1 MNIDEK
7 RVVVICDRSRYD
19 NSGRINWQL
28 AKSLLDY
35 EFGEEKSWE
44 AWRGIYRRASAKM
57 SETDIETLGEP
68 KQRTERTETSDTT
81 KNSGVKRISV
91 EMGSN
96 GTQKSEI
103 LIDIV
108 EHPLKTPK
116 DILVLHGY
124 DIAQWELVNHK
135 MKIWNTYSKLDGT
148 SELYSSAVTVKPIN
162 LNITSNAITELFES
176 LHSKIEYNEN
186 FRILLDHKYES
197 NKEHLFELGIYDVHY
212 GKFAWHKE
220 TNNDFDLK
228 IADELY
234 RNSVIDLFDKA
245 SLYKLERIL
254 IVFGNDFFHY
264 DNYQQTT
271 TGGTKQDTDTRMQK
285 MFEKGCDAIVWT
297 IEYAK
302 QFSDNIDFL
311 FVPSNHDYTLGYFA
325 ASLVRRL
332 YLNDNK
338 VKYLYCSPISRKYYH
353 YYNALIGFAH
363 GDKETKDNIKTLMQ
377 YEEPELWA
385 KTYIHEW
392 HLGHFHSEKTD
403 SYNGIVVRNLPSI
416 TATDLWHFQK
426 GWVGAVRKSVAFLWE
441 QDGSKMT
448 IESLV
453 KKDLKE

>member
-7 RVVVICDRSRYD
+7 KVVLICDSSRFD
-19 NSGRINWQL
+19 NSGRVNWQL

-35 EFGEEKSWE
+35 EFGEERTWE
-44 AWRGIYRRASAKM
+44 SWRGIYRRANARM
-57 SETDIETLGEP
+57 SEGDIQTLEEH
-68 KQRTERTETSDTT
+68 KQRTERTEQSDKAKQT
-81 KNSGVKRISV
+81 GVKRISV
-91 EMGSN
+91 ETGSN
-96 GTQKSEI
+96 GTQRSEI
-103 LIDIV
+103 LVDIV
-108 EHPLKTPK
+108 EYPLKTPI

-124 DIAQWELVNHK
+124 DVAQWELVNHK
-135 MKIWNTYSKLDGT
+135 LKLWNAYSKLDGT
-148 SELYSSAVTVKPIN
+148 HELYSSAVTVKP
-162 LNITSNAITELFES
+162 LNTNVTSNAIESLFES
-176 LHSKIEYNEN
+176 LSTTIKYNADFKINVEHKFESKG
-186 FRILLDHKYES
+186 
-197 NKEHLFELGIYDVHY
+197 EHLLELGIYDVHY

-234 RNSVIDLFDKA
+234 RNTVIDLFDKA
-245 SLYKLERIL
+245 KLYKIDRVL

-311 FVPSNHDYTLGYFA
+311 FVPSNHDYTLGYFG

-332 YLNDNK
+332 YATDNK

-353 YYNALIGFAH
+353 YHNALIGFSH
-363 GDKETKDNIKTLMQ
+363 GDKETKDNINTLMQ

-392 HLGHFHSEKTD
+392 HFGHFHSEKTE
-403 SYNGIVVRNLPSI
+403 SYNGLVIRNLPSI

-426 GWVGAVRKSVAFLWE
+426 GWVGAVRKGVAFLWDK
-441 QDGSKMT
+441 DGSKIT